1 MLNLRFED
9 LFISGHAR
17 QRIAERGFALSAIR
31 DAIENPEMTYA
42 GKDDR
47 YPNQYRYVK
56 GEIVVVVDTKRRS
69 VPTVFFHGRTDYRGE
84 HKGNQRRAG

>member
-1 MLNLRFED
+1 
-9 LFISGHAR
+9 
-17 QRIAERGFALSAIR
+17 
-31 DAIENPEMTYA
+31 MTYA